1 VEINFLKK
9 PHLLLID
16 QDEFLHS
23 SLREQF
29 QGDDEFVFEAVST
42 VQQGLVAA
50 KSFQPHL
57 FLVGISV
64 QDTNS
69 IQLVRRLQECYPI
82 VPIILLIPEA
92 GAPDPSFETKLS
104 VERSFIKPFKLSMLL
119 DDIRSLVQKDNYGA
133 AARLPIGP
141 YLFFPS
147 RNLMVDGERGQSIR
161 LTEKESAI
169 LVCLFENKEKLVS
182 RRVLLAEVW
191 GYEHTATTHTVET
204 HIYRLR
210 QKIER
215 NPSNSE
221 FLRTE
226 PGGYQLTP

>member
-1 VEINFLKK
+1 LIKK
-9 PHLLLID
+9 RLLLID
-16 QDEFLHS
+16 EDEFLHS

-29 QGDDEFVFEAVST
+29 RIGEEFVFEGVLSIP
-42 VQQGLVAA
+42 QGLVEA
-50 KSFQPHL
+50 KSFQPNL

-64 QDTNS
+64 GDTNS
-69 IQLVRRLQECYPI
+69 IQLVRRLQDCYPI
-82 VPIILLIPEA
+82 VPIILLITEDGGPRPA
-92 GAPDPSFETKLS
+92 FEEQLS

-119 DDIRSLVQKDNYGA
+119 DDIRSLLQEDNYGA
-133 AARLPIGP
+133 AGRILIGP
-141 YLFFPS
+141 YSFFPS
-147 RNLMVDGERGQSIR
+147 RNLMADEEGGERIR

-182 RRVLLAEVW
+182 RRLLLAEVW

-215 NPSNSE
+215 NPSNVE

-226 PGGYQLTP
+226 PGGYRLTP